1 MDCYTVLAFE
11 ISSSV
16 FTLSIYF
23 PSACNIVALIG
34 SSNVLFMPFWFHS
47 ISGISISIQSKEI
60 KLCQGLS
67 GSACPIFLLFH
78 IHRRDFFCIVDLFI
92 LLVPIEMI

>member
-23 PSACNIVALIG
+23 PSACNIVPLIG
-34 SSNVLFMPFWFHS
+34 ASDVLFMPFWFHS
-47 ISGISISIQSKEI
+47 ISAINISIQSEEI
-60 KLCQGLS
+60 QLCQELS
-67 GSACPIFLLFH
+67 GSACPVFHLFH
-78 IHRRDFFCIVDLFI
+78 IYTKALFCRVGLFI
-92 LLVPIEMI
+92 LLISTGMK

>member
-23 PSACNIVALIG
+23 PSSCSIVALIG
-34 SSNVLFMPFWFHS
+34 ASNVLFMPFWFHS
-47 ISGISISIQSKEI
+47 ISAISISIQSKEI
-60 KLCQGLS
+60 QLRQELF
-67 GSACPIFLLFH
+67 GSACSILHLFH
-78 IHRRDFFCIVDLFI
+78 IHRRDSFCIVDRFI
-92 LLVPIEMI
+92 LLVLIEMI